1 MVKASPIMTS
11 FNSGEWS
18 KLLQGQTTL
27 EDRKYAL
34 ELMQNM
40 IALKQGP
47 ATRRGGTKFIKEV
60 KDSSKRTALIDF
72 QFSTS
77 QIYQIEVGDQ
87 YFRFFKNNAVIK
99 AASQTITGISKAN
112 PAVVTYSGADT
123 YANGDE
129 VYISGVTGMTQING
143 KYYHVAN
150 VNAGANTFEL
160 TDIYGTNIN
169 STNYTTYSANGA
181 IEEVYTVASP
191 YTQANLFDSN
201 NILQLQFVQ
210 SADVIFITHGLYKT
224 RMLVRT
230 SDASWAL
237 NTAIY
242 EDGPYLDTNITATTL
257 TLSGTTGSITVTA
270 SAITGINSDTGFQTT
285 DIGRIIRWKDPAGNW
300 TWLTITARASTTSI
314 TATISGANAS
324 AGTATINW
332 RLGAWSDTT
341 GWPKCCTFFQDR
353 FSAGNTTS
361 YPDRYDLS
369 ETSGYSSTTLS
380 FASTIANGTV
390 NDDNAITGNLPSTQV
405 NAIQWMAADNA
416 GLVCGTTG
424 QEWVIKSNA
433 SNDIVTPANRKADP
447 VSKTRSA
454 YIQPVLAGTNLVF
467 VQGARRRLHD
477 MTFSFELD
485 RLKPN
490 DLNLYAEH
498 ITRDQILDIA
508 YQQEPLNVLWSYTT
522 AGLLLGLT
530 YYPDQKVYA
539 WHRHII
545 GGFSN
550 AGQTTQAIV
559 EAISVVPSYDGT
571 RDELTIIVNRYIN
584 GRTRRYIEYM
594 TRYYEDDIAIEDAF
608 QVDCG
613 ITYDSTAVATITGL
627 DHLEGQTVRVMRDG
641 KAHPDLT
648 VISGAVTLANNLT
661 GSTVQIGLANT
672 WVIKTMEIEAGAADG
687 AAQGKMKRLTNL
699 VVKLLNALGLK
710 YGPDTDNL
718 DTNIFG
724 SAADYD
730 ETVALFSGNTE
741 PMLWPNG
748 YDSNGQI
755 YLTDDGVFP
764 ITITALCPQLLTYD
778 R

>member
-1 MVKASPIMTS
+1 MVKASPIQTA

-18 KLLQGQTTL
+18 KLLQGQTTI
-27 EDRKYAL
+27 EGRKYAL

-72 QFSTS
+72 QFSSS
-77 QIYQIEVGDQ
+77 QVYQIEVGDL
-87 YFRFFKNNAVIK
+87 YFRFYKNNAVIK
-99 AASQTITGISKAN
+99 AASQAITGITKAN
-112 PAVVTYSGADT
+112 PAVLTYSGADT

-129 VYISGVTGMTQING
+129 VYISGVVGMTQVNG
-143 KYYHVAN
+143 KYFHVAN

-160 TDIYGTNIN
+160 KDIYGTDIN
-169 STNYTTYSANGA
+169 STSYTTYSSGGTV
-181 IEEVYTVASP
+181 EEVYTVVSP
-191 YTQANLFDSN
+191 YAQADLFDSN

-210 SADVIFITHGLYKT
+210 SADVIYITHGLYQT
-224 RMLVRT
+224 RTLTRT
-230 SDASWAL
+230 SDASWAVAL
-237 NTAIY
+237 AANQ
-242 EDGPYLDTNITATTL
+242 DGPYLDTNITATTL
-257 TLSGTTGSITVTA
+257 TLSGTTGSVTVTA
-270 SAITGINSDTGFQTT
+270 SAITGINSGAGFKTT
-285 DIGRIIRWKDPAGNW
+285 DIGRIIRWKDPAANW
-300 TWLTITARASTTSI
+300 TWLLITAWTSTTVV
-314 TATISGANAS
+314 TALISGANAS

-341 GWPKCCTFFQDR
+341 SWPKCCTFFQDR
-353 FSAGNTTS
+353 FVAGNTTTE
-361 YPDRYDLS
+361 PDRYDMG
-369 ETSGYSSTTLS
+369 ETGGYTNTTIS
-380 FASTIANGTV
+380 FAPSNAAGTV
-390 NDDNAITGNLPSTQV
+390 ADNSAISGNLPSTQV
-405 NAIQWMAADNA
+405 NAIQWMAADNT
-416 GLVCGTTG
+416 GLAVGTTG
-424 QEWVIKSNA
+424 QEWVVKSNA
-433 SNDIVTPANRKADP
+433 SNDVLTPTNRKADP

-454 YIQPVLAGTNLVF
+454 YIQPVLAGSNLVF
-467 VQGARRRLHD
+467 VQAARRRIHD

-508 YQQEPLNVLWSYTT
+508 YQQEPLNTIWSYTN

-539 WHRHII
+539 WHRHPL
-545 GGFSN
+545 GGYSN
-550 AGQTTQAIV
+550 AGHTVAAVV
-559 EAISVVPSYDGT
+559 EAISVIPSYDGT
-571 RDELTIIVNRYIN
+571 RDELTLIVKRYIN
-584 GRTRRYIEYM
+584 GQTKRYVEYM

-613 ITYDSTAVATITGL
+613 LTYDSTATATVTGL
-627 DHLEGQTVRVMRDG
+627 DHLEGQTVKVMRDG
-641 KAHPDLT
+641 KSHPDLT
-648 VISGAVTLANNLT
+648 VATGAVTLANSQT
-661 GSTVQIGLANT
+661 GSTIQIGLANT
-672 WVIKTMEIEAGAADG
+672 WAIKTMEVEAGAADG
-687 AAQGKMKRLTNL
+687 TAQGKTKRLTNL

-718 DTNIFG
+718 DTNIFTSG
-724 SAADYD
+724 VDYD
-730 ETVALFSGNTE
+730 ETIALFSGNTE
-741 PMLWPNG
+741 ALLWPNG

-764 ITITALCPQLLTYD
+764 ITITALCPQLVCQD